1 MNSRS
6 EEEISTE
13 YNKFSDRTN
22 ITVADM
28 SAISLRLI
36 LEVMLDVRKELVQL
50 KDYMIY
56 KDLPR

>member
-36 LEVMLDVRKELVQL
+36 LEVILDVRKELVQL